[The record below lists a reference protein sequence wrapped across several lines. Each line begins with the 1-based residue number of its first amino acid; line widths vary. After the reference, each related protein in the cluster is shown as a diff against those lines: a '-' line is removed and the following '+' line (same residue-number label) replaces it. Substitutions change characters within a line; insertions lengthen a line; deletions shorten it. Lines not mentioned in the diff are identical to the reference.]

1 MSEVTEELLND
12 FKKIIVDMVKDI
24 LTTFPEYEAN
34 LNVHLKN
41 IIASSENGE
50 NVMESVKFVY
60 SHCKKVYPERF
71 FDILYQN
78 TELFTRTGGSGTSST
93 KKKNNTEFLPGI
105 DFSLLWKEN
114 ITDNTRETIWKY
126 LQLVLFTIVSTMSD
140 GKSFGDTAKLFEA
153 INEEEFKSK
162 LEDTISQ
169 MQKMFDSEGKEG
181 AEGMGSAN
189 SSGSGSGI
197 NLEDL
202 PNPSDIQDHV
212 SKILDGK
219 LGKLAKE
226 IAEETASELNI
237 DMENATSVN
246 DVFKKLFQNPTK
258 LMGLVKNVG
267 SKLDT
272 KMKSGDI
279 KESELL
285 QEASEILQNMKNMPG
300 MGNLQSMMAKMG
312 MNMGGASGGGKMN
325 MGAMQNHINQNLRAA
340 QQRDRMRA
348 KLAAKQQTQESKV
361 QQQQAQQQ
369 DSKNQQHTQAQ
380 AQQAQNIHKVGESN
394 GVENLVFSTGEK
406 VEKSSRTNNENQPQ
420 QTKNK
425 KKNKNKK

>member
-1 MSEVTEELLND
+1 MSEVSEELLND

-24 LTTFPEYEAN
+24 LTTFPEYETK
-34 LNVHLKN
+34 LNIHLKN
-41 IIASSENGE
+41 ITTSDN
-50 NVMESVKFVY
+50 NVIDSVKFVY
-60 SHCKKVYPERF
+60 NHCKNVYPERF

-78 TELFTRTGGSGTSST
+78 VELFT
-93 KKKNNTEFLPGI
+93 KKGISTEFLPGI
-105 DFSLLWKEN
+105 DFRLLWKEN

-169 MQKMFDSEGKEG
+169 MQKMFDNTEGGSGSGGIPGSAG
-181 AEGMGSAN
+181 ASGPGSAN
-189 SSGSGSGI
+189 ASGI

-212 SKILDGK
+212 SKLLEGK

-226 IAEETASELNI
+226 IAEETASEMNI

-279 KESELL
+279 NESELL
-285 QEASEILQNMKNMPG
+285 KEASDILQNMKNMPG
-300 MGNLQSMMAKMG
+300 MDNLQSMMAKMG
-312 MNMGGASGGGKMN
+312 MNMAGGGGGGGKMN

-348 KLAAKQQTQESKV
+348 RLATKQQTQS
-361 QQQQAQQQ
+361 QQ
-369 DSKNQQHTQAQ
+369 T
-380 AQQAQNIHKVGESN
+380 QAQNIHKVSETN

-406 VEKSSRTNNENQPQ
+406 VEKSSRSNQEQ
-420 QTKNK
+420 QPSKNK
-425 KKNKNKK
+425 KKNKKKGTKAQAQHMNVTGPEGPFETLLS